1 MLLNCTKPSK
11 TGSKYILTG
20 ICPTPMEIIFLI
32 VFNLEQQY
40 LVEKEVMYNKCNRNE
55 KSYSNTRSDRC
66 GT

>member
-1 MLLNCTKPSK
+1 
-11 TGSKYILTG
+11 
-20 ICPTPMEIIFLI
+20 MEIIFVI

-55 KSYSNTRSDRC
+55 KSYSNTWSDRC